1 MSNIDNKEVEGI
13 EIKKYNQFRYDF
25 EDYMIKYVI
34 PDVVAHQLAQAYY
47 RDCLS
52 KISLKRH
59 YTCMSDVF
67 NIFPQLEDVKD
78 DIIDILKMKYDL
90 TIIREDPLMID
101 KWRK

>member
-47 RDCLS
+47 RGCLS

-67 NIFPQLEDVKD
+67 NIFNQMMYPYYYIIHLLFFFVK
-78 DIIDILKMKYDL
+78 KVTK
-90 TIIREDPLMID
+90 
-101 KWRK
+101 